1 MILNPYR
8 FGTYCLRAFCGLVFI
23 FLVMPNLVVL
33 PLSFT
38 SGTEFLYPM
47 PGFSLRWYEDFFTR
61 PDWLDSVRHS
71 LYVGAWCT
79 VLATA
84 LGTSAALGIHR
95 LHGRLGRLLSAMF
108 VLPMAVPIVI
118 TGVAMF
124 FLYAWAGLANTFT
137 GLILAHTTR
146 AIPFVIV
153 CVMATL
159 QGLDMN
165 LVRAG
170 SNLGG
175 TPVQVFYRVVLPLIF
190 PGVLTGALFAFA
202 FSFDDIVIVLFVAG
216 SEQRTLP
223 VQMFSGIRF
232 DISVTIL
239 AAASILL
246 VVSAAMMG
254 AAGALSRRR
263 ERLAGGPVE
272 ATK

>member
-1 MILNPYR
+1 V
-8 FGTYCLRAFCGLVFI
+8 FCGLVFV
-23 FLVMPNLVVL
+23 FLVLPNLVVL

-38 SGTEFLYPM
+38 SGIDFVYPM
-47 PGFSLRWYEDFFTR
+47 PGFSMRWYEEFFTR
-61 PDWLDSVRHS
+61 PDWLDSLRHS
-71 LYVGAWCT
+71 LYVGAWST
-79 VLATA
+79 ALATV
-84 LGTSAALGIHR
+84 LGTSAALGIDR
-95 LHGRLGRLLSAMF
+95 LQGGMRRLVSALF

-124 FLYAWAGLANTFT
+124 FLYAGVGLANTFT
-137 GLILAHTTR
+137 GLIIAHATR
-146 AIPFVIV
+146 ALPFVVV

-175 TPVQVFYRVVLPLIF
+175 TPVRVFYHVVLPLIL

-216 SEQRTLP
+216 PEQRTLP

-232 DISVTIL
+232 NISPTIL
-239 AAASILL
+239 AAASMLL
-246 VVSAAMMG
+246 VLSAAMMV
-254 AAGALSRRR
+254 AAGALTRRT
-263 ERLAGGPVE
+263 ERLRGE
-272 ATK
+272 AVRAPQ